1 MARHAA
7 RWPRGRRRH
16 AAWQRLHVRPRRL
29 WTGAT
34 VRPFARG
41 GCDVHGLRGADRVR
55 DAAGGP
61 AMKIV
66 FALISGTLFG
76 FGLALSGMTDP
87 AKVVGFLDITGAW
100 DPSLGFVMG
109 CSLLVK
115 IGRAACRERV
125 CQYVKISVVSV
136 SLQTQTV

>member
-16 AAWQRLHVRPRRL
+16 GAWQRLHVRRRRL

-87 AKVVGFLDITGAW
+87 AKVVGRSEEHTSELQ
-100 DPSLGFVMG
+100 SLM
-109 CSLLVK
+109 
-115 IGRAACRERV
+115 R
-125 CQYVKISVVSV
+125 ISYAVFC
-136 SLQTQTV
+136 LKKNTNTLHL